1 MTAALALVMLLMYD
15 LWLLAAC
22 MSVNLWGSWRV
33 TGSSIVCFFLVFR
46 LMVSAKCGVSKFF
59 LLFGFG
65 LFSFQCIFLMKIFD
79 SFGMFLYR
87 SRDLDLF
94 L

>member
-22 MSVNLWGSWRV
+22 LSVNLWGSWRV

-59 LLFGFG
+59 FVVVLLWFVFISVY
-65 LFSFQCIFLMKIFD
+65 LSHE
-79 SFGMFLYR
+79 
-87 SRDLDLF
+87 DL
-94 L
+94 